1 MSSTQQ
7 GTTAEKKV
15 KAGAL
20 DVRVIIGGL
29 LGLFGAVLFVT
40 GLVVGV
46 GTGKPPHVDPQ
57 RLNLYVGIGLLVAA
71 IFFLAW
77 SRVRPLLVPV
87 EEGTVEAKRAGGH

>member
-29 LGLFGAVLFVT
+29 LGLFGIVLLIT
-40 GLVVGV
+40 GLVSGS
-46 GTGKPPHVDPQ
+46 GSGKPPHADPDH
-57 RLNLYVGIGLLVAA
+57 LNVYVGIALLLAA
-71 IFFLAW
+71 LFFIGW
-77 SRVRPLLVPV
+77 SRLRPLLVPV

>member
-1 MSSTQQ
+1 MSANEQ

-40 GLVVGV
+40 GLVKGS
-46 GTGKPPHVDPQ
+46 GSGNPPHADPDH
-57 RLNLYVGIGLLVAA
+57 LNLYVGIGLLVAA
-71 IFFLAW
+71 IVFIGW
-77 SRVRPLLVPV
+77 SRLRPLLVPV

>member
-1 MSSTQQ
+1 MSANEQ

-29 LGLFGAVLFVT
+29 LGIFGAVLFVT
-40 GLVVGV
+40 GLVNGS
-46 GTGKPPHVDPQ
+46 GSGAPPHADPDH
-57 RLNLYVGIGLLVAA
+57 LNLYVGIALLVAA
-71 IFFLAW
+71 IFFIGW
-77 SRVRPLLVPV
+77 SRLRPLLVPV